1 MSNPIDTYRQVRDT
15 QEVSQYQAVQMLLD
29 GAIERVLQ
37 ARQAQQQGQPGMR
50 GLAVGSTLSI
60 IGVLQAS
67 LDKELGGEIAQ
78 NLDSLYDYM
87 TRRLAGVAIESTSH
101 SLDEVAALLGTI
113 RDAWNAIGPDV
124 ETGVIA
130 GS

>member
-1 MSNPIDTYRQVRDT
+1 MSNPIDTYRQVRVT

-130 GS
+130 GN

>member
-1 MSNPIDTYRQVRDT
+1 MSNPIDTYRQVRVT

-78 NLDSLYDYM
+78 NLDSLYDCM

-113 RDAWNAIGPDV
+113 RDAWNAIGPEV
-124 ETGVIA
+124 EPVSPA
-130 GS
+130 